1 MAATTQLAGA
11 AVAIVISLAATPYL
25 ARLTLTV
32 PDKDNAEWWRGK
44 RPDRRRLTLTA
55 VAAVVVGG
63 LAGAAA
69 GLSALLP
76 AFVALA
82 LAGIPLVVIDYE
94 HHRLPNRLVYPAA
107 AAAAVL
113 LAGAAALRHDW
124 SDYLRALEGAA
135 ASYVVLF
142 ILMLI
147 SPRSFGW
154 GDVRLGGVLGAYL
167 GFSSWLAVYYG
178 IFGGFVLGSL
188 VAIVLLTMRKA
199 TMKTA
204 LAFGPMLLLGALI
217 VLVFDLSS
225 SLVG

>member
-1 MAATTQLAGA
+1 MAASALAGA
-11 AVAIVISLAATPYL
+11 AVGIVCCLAATPYL
-25 ARLTLTV
+25 ARLTLSV
-32 PDKDNAEWWRGK
+32 PDKDNPAWWKGERA
-44 RPDRRRLTLTA
+44 DRRRQLLTA
-55 VAAVVVGG
+55 LTALIVGG

-113 LAGAAALRHDW
+113 LAGGAAVRHDW

-142 ILMLI
+142 ILLLI

-167 GFSSWLAVYYG
+167 GFHSWLAVYYG
-178 IFGGFVLGSL
+178 IFGGFVLGAL
-188 VAIVLLTMRKA
+188 VSVVLLVMRKA

-204 LAFGPMLLLGALI
+204 LAFGPMLLVGALI
-217 VLVFDLSS
+217 VLAFDLSS
-225 SLVG
+225 SLVR